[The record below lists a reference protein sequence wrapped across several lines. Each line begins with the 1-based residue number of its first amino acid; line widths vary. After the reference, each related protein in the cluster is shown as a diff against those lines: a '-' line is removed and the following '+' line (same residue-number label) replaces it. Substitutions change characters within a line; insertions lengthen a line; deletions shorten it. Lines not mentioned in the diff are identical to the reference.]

1 MKKQLDELHAVLEL
15 HGIEMVEM
23 PDEDSV
29 MIRAGASDKPVKAAA
44 VGGIADFDEIMQDVH
59 KQNMRRIL
67 R

>member
-1 MKKQLDELHAVLEL
+1 MKKQLDELHTVLEL

-44 VGGIADFDEIMQDVH
+44 VGSIADFDEIMQDVH

>member
-1 MKKQLDELHAVLEL
+1 MRCA
-15 HGIEMVEM
+15 
-23 PDEDSV
+23 
-29 MIRAGASDKPVKAAA
+29 AAAA